1 MRIGFISDTNIHVY
15 KDGILVTFSELDA
28 ESFKMN
34 LENITVD
41 NLSKENLV
49 REIVSRTMIKSFFTS
64 TSGGPG

>member
-1 MRIGFISDTNIHVY
+1 MRIGFISDNNIAVY

-28 ESFKMN
+28 ESFKIN

-49 REIVSRTMIKSFFTS
+49 RKIVFRKMIKSFFT
-64 TSGGPG
+64 

>member
-49 REIVSRTMIKSFFTS
+49 RKIVFER
-64 TSGGPG
+64 